1 MALKFSVQ
9 TGQQQAFRSRPVQI
23 REPSNNKLGNSTAG
37 IVVSVGEEEEEEEE
51 TAFEFRCFE
60 QSSLIILSCCFP
72 RSVYT
77 ALLPKDITIKTG
89 LLWQGIVKESGGRNT
104 AMSIGVVR
112 LRREKKKDEERER
125 ERQRLRSAWIDR
137 VRLICIMRWL
147 LWTTRQPI
155 SFVIN
160 VIPTRVGKE
169 EEEEEEEEVQPKW
182 KALFISF
189 SSLSLRR
196 VSRAGETRAS
206 LFSSL
211 SPFCWHCEWLFHLK
225 GKRDWVLLLS
235 LNLSLGPIGKKSQM
249 KNSICLI
256 SWGSTVCVYTQY
268 DAGHTTTTAPKRL

>member
-1 MALKFSVQ
+1 MFRTKLIDYFVLLFSEVRLHC
-9 TGQQQAFRSRPVQI
+9 TVTERH
-23 REPSNNKLGNSTAG
+23 NNKNRFTLTRDRERIGRKKHRHVNWCCETTS
-37 IVVSVGEEEEEEEE
+37 GE
-51 TAFEFRCFE
+51 
-60 QSSLIILSCCFP
+60 
-72 RSVYT
+72 
-77 ALLPKDITIKTG
+77 
-89 LLWQGIVKESGGRNT
+89 KEGR
-104 AMSIGVVR
+104 
-112 LRREKKKDEERER
+112 RER
-125 ERQRLRSAWIDR
+125 ERQRLRSEWIDR

-160 VIPTRVGKE
+160 VIPTRVGKEE